1 MMITNNLNL
10 DYQWL
15 RRANYQE
22 VLEIERMSFEFPWTY
37 DQLLEQL
44 RTTTVIGLIAK
55 LEGQIVAY
63 TVYDLR
69 LNAIHILNL
78 AVHPKYR
85 RTGVGTALVA
95 KLKTKLSPEA
105 RQSLRALVSERNLTA
120 QLFFK
125 SIGFTATEVL
135 RMHFG
140 QLGDAYAMEFRH
152 EYS

>member
-1 MMITNNLNL
+1 MITNNLRL

-37 DQLLEQL
+37 DQLMEQL
-44 RTTTVIGLIAK
+44 RTTTVIGLVAK

-69 LNAIHILNL
+69 LSSIHILNL

-85 RTGVGTALVA
+85 RTGVGTALVG
-95 KLKTKLSPEA
+95 KLKSKLSPEA
-105 RQSLRALVSERNLTA
+105 RQSLRALVSERNLAA
-120 QLFFK
+120 QLFFRA
-125 SIGFTATEVL
+125 IGFAATEVL

-140 QLGDAYAMEFRH
+140 PLGDAYAMEYRH
-152 EYS
+152 ADS